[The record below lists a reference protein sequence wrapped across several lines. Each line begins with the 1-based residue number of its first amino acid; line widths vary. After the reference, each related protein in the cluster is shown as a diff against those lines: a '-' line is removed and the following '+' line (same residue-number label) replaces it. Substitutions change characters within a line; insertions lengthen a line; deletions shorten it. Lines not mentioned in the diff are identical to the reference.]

1 LARPAP
7 ERSPASSRGFAAFAP
22 DTRVRLRPAG
32 LLEGAAAAAA
42 IDQGRAL
49 PLGGGPVTFAE
60 VEALARAPGGGSI
73 SAYGTVTDLLR
84 WSAEQWPMLGERIAN
99 GLAAVV
105 APRRPWAGLA
115 LDHPRLMAVL
125 DVSPA
130 GSSLGESDFDPAPA
144 IAQGQALLAAGADI
158 IDISSD
164 AARPGGAAVSP
175 DEETRR
181 LEPVI
186 RALVEAGAVV
196 SVGTRRAAVAG
207 AGLAAGARIISDPTA
222 LAGDEQSLA
231 VAAESGAAVVLM
243 HAAADPQELDK
254 SRYEDAAF
262 DVLDFLEAR
271 IAACE
276 AAGIPR
282 ERLAVDPGIGFG
294 KADPRSRALMER
306 LTLFH
311 TTGCAV
317 VVGAARKVAT
327 ARAGRG
333 ESGKGRIGGSLAAAL
348 WAASQGVQILRV
360 QDVAETRQAL
370 IIRQA
375 IVRGAPLAL
384 S

>member
-1 LARPAP
+1 
-7 ERSPASSRGFAAFAP
+7 
-22 DTRVRLRPAG
+22 VRLRPAG

-60 VEALARAPGGGSI
+60 VEALARAPGGGSV
-73 SAYGTVTDLLR
+73 SAYGTVADLLR

-115 LDHPRLMAVL
+115 LDHPRLMAAIE
-125 DVSPA
+125 VSA
-130 GSSLGESDFDPAPA
+130 AEGHGSAEGFDPQPA
-144 IAQGQALLAAGADI
+144 IEQGRALLAAGADI
-158 IDISSD
+158 VEI
-164 AARPGGAAVSP
+164 GGETGAAP
-175 DEETRR
+175 MTPEQEIRR
-181 LEPVI
+181 VEPVI
-186 RALVEAGAVV
+186 RALVEAGATVA
-196 SVGTRRAAVAG
+196 SGTRHAVVARAA
-207 AGLAAGARIISDPTA
+207 LIAGARIISDPTA
-222 LAGDEQSLA
+222 LAGDRQSLA
-231 VAAESGAAVVLM
+231 VAVESDAAIVLM
-243 HAAADPQELDK
+243 HPAADARELDRK
-254 SRYEDAAF
+254 SRHEDAAF
-262 DVLDFLEAR
+262 DVLEFLEGR

-317 VVGAARKVAT
+317 VAGARRKPVNG
-327 ARAGRG
+327 RSGRGEAGRG
-333 ESGKGRIGGSLAAAL
+333 RLGGSLAAAL
-348 WAASQGVQILRV
+348 WAASQGAQILRV

>member
-1 LARPAP
+1 
-7 ERSPASSRGFAAFAP
+7 
-22 DTRVRLRPAG
+22 VRLRPAG

-60 VEALARAPGGGSI
+60 VEALARAPGGGSV
-73 SAYGTVTDLLR
+73 SAYGTVADLLR

-105 APRRPWAGLA
+105 APRRPWAGLT
-115 LDHPRLMAVL
+115 LDHPRLMAAL
-125 DVSPA
+125 ELSSIDGR
-130 GSSLGESDFDPAPA
+130 GSDENFDPQPA
-144 IAQGQALLAAGADI
+144 IEQGRALLAAGADI
-158 IDISSD
+158 VEI
-164 AARPGGAAVSP
+164 AG
-175 DEETRR
+175 DEVRTPQQEIRR
-181 LEPVI
+181 IEPVI
-186 RALVEAGAVV
+186 RALVETGAAV
-196 SVGTRRAAVAG
+196 SIGTRHPVVARAA
-207 AGLAAGARIISDPTA
+207 LIAGARIISDPTT
-222 LAGDEQSLA
+222 LAGDRQSLA
-231 VAAESGAAVVLM
+231 LVAESGAAVVLA
-243 HAAADPQELDK
+243 HPAADAQELGKK
-254 SRYEDAAF
+254 SRCDDAAF
-262 DVLDFLEAR
+262 EVLEFLESR
-271 IAACE
+271 ITACE

-317 VVGAARKVAT
+317 VVGARRRPANG
-327 ARAGRG
+327 RAGRG
-333 ESGKGRIGGSLAAAL
+333 EAAKGRIGGPLAAAL

>member
-1 LARPAP
+1 
-7 ERSPASSRGFAAFAP
+7 
-22 DTRVRLRPAG
+22 VRLRPAG

-73 SAYGTVTDLLR
+73 SAYGTVADVLR

-115 LDHPRLMAVL
+115 LDHPRLMAML
-125 DVSPA
+125 DVSALSPS
-130 GSSLGESDFDPAPA
+130 GGEDGFDPGFA
-144 IAQGQALLAAGADI
+144 IDQGRALLAAGADI
-158 IDISSD
+158 VEVSSD
-164 AARPGGAAVSP
+164 ATRPGATPLSA
-175 DEETRR
+175 DEEISRV
-181 LEPVI
+181 EPVI

-196 SVGTRRAAVAG
+196 SIGARYAAVAR
-207 AGLAAGARIISDPTA
+207 AALAAGARIISDPTA
-222 LAGDEQSLA
+222 LAGDGQNLA
-231 VAAESGAAVVLM
+231 TAAESGAAVVLM
-243 HAAADPQELDK
+243 HAADPHELDK
-254 SRYEDAAF
+254 TSRYEDAAF

-317 VVGAARKVAT
+317 VVGATRKPAN

-333 ESGKGRIGGSLAAAL
+333 EAAKGRLGGTLAAAL
-348 WAASQGVQILRV
+348 WAVSQGVQILRV

>member
-1 LARPAP
+1 M
-7 ERSPASSRGFAAFAP
+7 
-22 DTRVRLRPAG
+22 RLRPAG

-60 VEALARAPGGGSI
+60 VEALARAPGGGSV
-73 SAYGTVTDLLR
+73 SAYGTVADLLR

-115 LDHPRLMAVL
+115 LDHPRLMAAL
-125 DVSPA
+125 EVSA
-130 GSSLGESDFDPAPA
+130 AEGQGSAEDFDPQPA
-144 IAQGQALLAAGADI
+144 IEQGRALLAAGADI
-158 IDISSD
+158 VEINGETGRAD
-164 AARPGGAAVSP
+164 AVPMTP
-175 DEETRR
+175 EQEIRR
-181 LEPVI
+181 VEPVI
-186 RALVEAGAVV
+186 RALVDAGAIVA
-196 SVGTRRAAVAG
+196 SGTRHAVVARAA
-207 AGLAAGARIISDPTA
+207 LIAGARIISDPTA
-222 LAGDEQSLA
+222 LAGDRQSLA
-231 VAAESGAAVVLM
+231 VAAESGAAIVLM
-243 HAAADPQELDK
+243 HPAADARELDRK

-262 DVLDFLEAR
+262 DVLEFLEGR

-317 VVGAARKVAT
+317 VAGARRKPVNG
-327 ARAGRG
+327 RSGRG
-333 ESGKGRIGGSLAAAL
+333 EGGRARLGGSLAAAL
-348 WAASQGVQILRV
+348 WAASQGVQILRI

>member
-1 LARPAP
+1 M
-7 ERSPASSRGFAAFAP
+7 
-22 DTRVRLRPAG
+22 RLRPAG

-125 DVSPA
+125 DVSP
-130 GSSLGESDFDPAPA
+130 GSSLGGEGDFDPAPA

-164 AARPGGAAVSP
+164 AVRPGGAAASP
-175 DEETRR
+175 DEESRR

-186 RALVEAGAVV
+186 LALVEAGAVV
-196 SVGTRRAAVAG
+196 SVGTRRAAVAS
-207 AGLAAGARIISDPTA
+207 AALAAGARIISDPTA

-231 VAAESGAAVVLM
+231 VAADSGGAVVLM

-317 VVGAARKVAT
+317 VVGAARKLAT